1 MIVSVPKYK
10 SFCFPVNLNVDKCKT
25 GVRHLFA
32 SFVYLKELLTSPTS
46 RSKANTLFSHVIVLK
61 HFSMLTGL
69 FHPLHTK
76 KLSLNFFLLNIHFR
90 RCVNLLPT
98 KMSDHF

>member
-1 MIVSVPKYK
+1 MIVRVPKYK
-10 SFCFPVNLNVDKCKT
+10 SSCFPVNLIVDICKT

-46 RSKANTLFSHVIVLK
+46 RSKANTSFSHVIVL
-61 HFSMLTGL
+61 FFILTGL

-76 KLSLNFFLLNIHFR
+76 
-90 RCVNLLPT
+90 NLV
-98 KMSDHF
+98 

>member
-10 SFCFPVNLNVDKCKT
+10 SPCFPVNLIVDICKT

-32 SFVYLKELLTSPTS
+32 SVVYLKELLTSPTS
-46 RSKANTLFSHVIVLK
+46 RSKANTSFSHVIVLK

-69 FHPLHTK
+69 FHPLHK
-76 KLSLNFFLLNIHFR
+76 K
-90 RCVNLLPT
+90 NLV
-98 KMSDHF
+98 